1 MPGIERLLTV
11 GQVADWLQ
19 LKPRTIYQWVHEG
32 YIPVIKVGALV
43 RFKPGSIRDWISKR
57 EAMGRTQRRIELDLN

>member
-19 LKPRTIYQWVHEG
+19 LKPGTIYQWVHEG
-32 YIPVIKVGALV
+32 YIPVIKLGALV
-43 RFKPGSIRDWISKR
+43 RFEPASIMAWVKKR
-57 EAMGRTQRRIELDLN
+57 EAPGRRGRRAEFEVS

>member
-19 LKPRTIYQWVHEG
+19 LKPRTVYQWVHEG
-32 YIPVIKVGALV
+32 YIPVIKLGTLV
-43 RFKPGSIRDWISKR
+43 RFSQASVSEWLRRR
-57 EAMGRTQRRIELDLN
+57 EAAGRQGRRLEFDVG